1 MSNIKG
7 DMMKSFKE
15 IREIINHDICSKM
28 GYYHKINKKEIQYCL
43 DMTNETIIY
52 SYKEIPFTKIDLK

>member
-1 MSNIKG
+1 
-7 DMMKSFKE
+7 MKSFKE

-43 DMTNETIIY
+43 DMTNETITY